1 MLGLNT
7 KINKSFINSHLQEAH
22 PTLPVHLMERE
33 YQDSQSVSHFKKK
46 KKKKFDRI
54 YNYTHLCSRWFP
66 YPKLV
71 PGVNQQVQR
80 RKSASVAWGI
90 PG

>member
-33 YQDSQSVSHFKKK
+33 YQDSQSVLATLKKK
-46 KKKKFDRI
+46 KKKLSTGFI
-54 YNYTHLCSRWFP
+54 TTHICVAAGSLILNWSLELTNRCKEESQ
-66 YPKLV
+66 LV
-71 PGVNQQVQR
+71 
-80 RKSASVAWGI
+80 
-90 PG
+90 

>member
-46 KKKKFDRI
+46 KKKNSTGFI
-54 YNYTHLCSRWFP
+54 TTHICVAAGSLILNWSLELTNRCKEESQ
-66 YPKLV
+66 LV
-71 PGVNQQVQR
+71 
-80 RKSASVAWGI
+80 
-90 PG
+90 